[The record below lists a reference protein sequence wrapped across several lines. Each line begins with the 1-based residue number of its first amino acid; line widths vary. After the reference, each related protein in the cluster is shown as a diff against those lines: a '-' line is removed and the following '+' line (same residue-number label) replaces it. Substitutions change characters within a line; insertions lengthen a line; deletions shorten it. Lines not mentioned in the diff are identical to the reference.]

1 MESEPTRVMVAV
13 NESTIKGYLWLQA
26 PLASSSSCF
35 TFEWTLKKIVRSNTS
50 GFKLLLLHAQVQD
63 EDGSFDDVD
72 IIYASPD
79 DFRNMRERNKAN
91 GLHLLEFFVNKCH
104 EIGVRCE
111 AWIRKGDPTEVI
123 CHEVRRVRPDF
134 LVVGSRGLGPFQKVF
149 VGTVSEFCVKHAEC
163 PVIIIKR
170 SAEESPQDPADD

>member
-13 NESTIKGYLWLQA
+13 NESTIKGY
-26 PLASSSSCF
+26 PHASISSKKA
-35 TFEWTLKKIVRSNTS
+35 FEWTLRKIVRSNTS
-50 GFKLLLLHAQVQD
+50 DYKLLLLHAQVQD
-63 EDGSFDDVD
+63 EDGFDDVD
-72 IIYASPD
+72 SIYASPD
-79 DFRNMRERNKAN
+79 DFRHMRERNKAK

-104 EIGVRCE
+104 EIGVGCE
-111 AWIRKGDPTEVI
+111 AWIRRGDPTEVI

-163 PVIIIKR
+163 PVIVIKR